1 MKIETLEDGSCK
13 VTSNAGNSYLLTPE
27 ALAALPQT
35 PGELFRALAPFHGR
49 NAAITLADLVSRDIV
64 CPDPNQRWGGAEV
77 LLFKDVASQDENRI
91 EEAIDFALS
100 FAGYDEDD
108 FTLPNSYVW
117 YGEGWG
123 VFSNDVMTGFFETED
138 AARTAAAPGEVIQ
151 EATGWY
157 IVKGECPM
165 PEPQSSACKPD
176 TPEGSGSL
184 HRIVRRRPSEWEQIT
199 GIKILDPD
207 GWRDGTRWETPLTE
221 REWKERMQKSTR
233 SYTPNSRDDGGPEA
247 SSTSSE
253 TLAAFVDEAA
263 ARAECEKI
271 NQANRPTPTIVI
283 LPRGVKFNGF
293 EDLGTGRGTSR
304 LFEVFVS
311 FDGEEFTGRGW
322 GETSYGRS
330 GDGGL
335 WRALEDAMH
344 EAGFTDWTIKNS
356 EVKKLSDKLI
366 TCEA

>member
-1 MKIETLEDGSCK
+1 MFSM
-13 VTSNAGNSYLLTPE
+13 
-27 ALAALPQT
+27 
-35 PGELFRALAPFHGR
+35 R
-49 NAAITLADLVSRDIV
+49 N
-64 CPDPNQRWGGAEV
+64 NQ
-77 LLFKDVASQDENRI
+77 LQDRSMI
-91 EEAIDFALS
+91 EEAIDFALR
-100 FAGYDEDD
+100 FAGYDEYDQ
-108 FTLPNSYVW
+108 TLPSAYVW
-117 YGEGWG
+117 NGEGWG

-221 REWKERMQKSTR
+221 REWKKRMQKSTR

-293 EDLGTGRGTSR
+293 DDLGDGRGTER
-304 LFEVFVS
+304 LFKVFVS

-322 GETSYGRS
+322 GETSYGRLQS
-330 GDGGL
+330 KRGKRRRKAKNMKYRVQDTTTS
-335 WRALEDAMH
+335 DASS
-344 EAGFTDWTIKNS
+344 F
-356 EVKKLSDKLI
+356 EVKADG
-366 TCEA
+366 EARPRNDGTEPMRYATLEQADAAAKNFRGMSAVEDYEGV

>member
-64 CPDPNQRWGGAEV
+64 CPDPNQRWGGDEV
-77 LLFKDVASQDENRI
+77 LLFKDCASQDESRI
-91 EEAIDFALS
+91 EEAIDFALR

-108 FTLPNSYVW
+108 STLPNAYVSD
-117 YGEGWG
+117 GEGWG
-123 VFSNDVMTGFFETED
+123 LFSNDAMTGFFETED
-138 AARTAAAPGEVIQ
+138 DARAAAAPGDVIQ

-157 IVKGECPM
+157 I
-165 PEPQSSACKPD
+165 
-176 TPEGSGSL
+176 
-184 HRIVRRRPSEWEQIT
+184 
-199 GIKILDPD
+199 
-207 GWRDGTRWETPLTE
+207 
-221 REWKERMQKSTR
+221 
-233 SYTPNSRDDGGPEA
+233 SRDDRGPEA
-247 SSTSSE
+247 ESSSSE

-271 NQANRPTPTIVI
+271 NRANRPTPTLVI

-293 EDLGTGRGTSR
+293 DDCDGSGTER
-304 LFEVFVS
+304 LFKVFVS

-330 GDGGL
+330 GDEGL